1 VLTTFPPARPYL
13 LLDCIAQAPLVYVCP
28 VTSGLSGQDSA
39 RRFGAMP
46 QAAKKNKEEEAAKKK
61 QREEEVKKQEQEVRR
76 NRDLAA
82 VR

>member
-1 VLTTFPPARPYL
+1 MAEEALAAKKAMEVAAKNMPHSNAR
-13 LLDCIAQAPLVYVCP
+13 A
-28 VTSGLSGQDSA
+28 SMHMR

-76 NRDLAA
+76 HRDRAA
-82 VR
+82 VL